1 MKAGNVEVSVNR
13 SSISLLLLIFNNGQ
27 FAVFNVRQSNI
38 SVYDP
43 VFIFSSLIVDELTHR

>member
-27 FAVFNVRQSNI
+27 FVVFNVRQSNI
-38 SVYDP
+38 FVYDP
-43 VFIFSSLIVDELTHR
+43 VFIFSSLIVDEITHR